1 MRGPGDGPNL
11 EPGILMGPR
20 VRYHENLLGQG
31 IVKTKPALG
40 DPSILPANLRASP
53 IPLQASPWS
62 RAVSV
67 WAGPLFPCNKSK
79 CPVLGNIPW
88 WQFQQVLVMQY
99 LWWGDFRAGGQPSW
113 AGGEQAGPG
122 GLSLIPQLG
131 EVATLKG

>member
-11 EPGILMGPR
+11 GPGILMGPR

-31 IVKTKPALG
+31 IVKPNLPWGTPPSCQQTSGLHPFLCKPLLG
-40 DPSILPANLRASP
+40 AELCLCGQDHF
-53 IPLQASPWS
+53 
-62 RAVSV
+62 
-67 WAGPLFPCNKSK
+67 FPCNKSK

-131 EVATLKG
+131 EAAALKG